1 MTVMPLTWF
10 SRSQRRLGRPPS
22 PAIERKREY
31 SKLPPPNRHATVTT
45 RFQPLDPA
53 IVNVT
58 ISAFFVGRNIEG
70 FWVARDANGQIG
82 GIFLLENSALSFAR
96 RNSEPGGCATIFH
109 LNSALKNRDNRLATP
124 IVSLTRLMR
133 RSQQVLA
140 TFIGKATGC
149 DQGASQ
155 GFSRTLNRSQRP
167 TSVSARLT

>member
-1 MTVMPLTWF
+1 MFRSIDWAHDVMPLTWF

-22 PAIERKREY
+22 PAIERKREC
-31 SKLPPPNRHATVTT
+31 SKLPPPNHHATVTT
-45 RFQPLDPA
+45 QFQPLDPA

-58 ISAFFVGRNIEG
+58 ISAFFVGRNMEG

-96 RNSEPGGCATIFH
+96 RKSEPGGCATIFH
-109 LNSALKNRDNRLATP
+109 LNSTLKNRDNRLATP

-140 TFIGKATGC
+140 TFIVKAADVIRG
-149 DQGASQ
+149 
-155 GFSRTLNRSQRP
+155 
-167 TSVSARLT
+167 RLKDFRVL